1 MSQPDSPDGKP
12 APSRPSLG
20 ETIDEANRVIE
31 RSRAEIARSRLLS
44 QSEADLSREIKG
56 LNEELDRLN
65 GSQKDRT

>member
-1 MSQPDSPDGKP
+1 MSHPDSPDGKP
-12 APSRPSLG
+12 ARSQPSLG

-31 RSRAEIARSRLLS
+31 RSRAEIARSRVLS